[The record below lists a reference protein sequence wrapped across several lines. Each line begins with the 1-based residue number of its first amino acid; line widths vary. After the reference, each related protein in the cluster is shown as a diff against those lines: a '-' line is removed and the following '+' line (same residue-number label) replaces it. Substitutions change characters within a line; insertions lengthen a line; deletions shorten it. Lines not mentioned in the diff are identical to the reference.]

1 MQHDDELQN
10 IIIIQQQMT
19 ALRLLGSFLSGIIR
33 SFSL

>member
-1 MQHDDELQN
+1 MQHEDELHN
-10 IIIIQQQMT
+10 IIIQQQMT